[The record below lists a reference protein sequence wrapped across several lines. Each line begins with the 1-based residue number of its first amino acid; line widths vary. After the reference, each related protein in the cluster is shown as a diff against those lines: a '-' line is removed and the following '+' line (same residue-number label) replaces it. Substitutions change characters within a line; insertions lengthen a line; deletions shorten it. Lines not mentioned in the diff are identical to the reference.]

1 MIGKVL
7 GGRYEIIEKVGDGGM
22 AVVYKAHCNLLD
34 RFVAVKVLK
43 DEFSAD
49 EEFIRKFRR
58 ESQAAASLSDPHI
71 VNVYDVGEEL
81 VDDKKINYIVM
92 EFIDGKTLKELIKE
106 ETLPMDKVLEFSI
119 QIAQALRI
127 AHQNHIVHRDIKSH
141 NIMITKDGRVRVTDF
156 GIARAVTS
164 STITTTSSV
173 LGSVHYFSPEQ
184 ARGGYTDEK
193 SDIYSLGVVM
203 YEMATG
209 KLPYDGESPITV
221 ALKHVQDEVIP
232 PSEINHEIPADL
244 EKIIL
249 KCMKKKQIERYK
261 SAEDLIN
268 DLKKVEIGK
277 TLSFDEKEEEFDDK
291 TRLIPVVNN
300 ADISEKEKNFITRD
314 ENVKKEDSHK
324 KKNDIFQIAAGIL
337 LALIIFFL
345 FISIKGKMNN
355 LFTTE
360 EVSVPKVVG
369 LSIDDA
375 KKLLEE
381 NNLSYKIN
389 EVESSEVEEGIVI
402 SQEQAENTKVKV
414 NFPIEF
420 TVSKGG
426 PSLKMPDV
434 TNKSLEDADKIIAS
448 AGLALNPSTITYAYS
463 DNVKKDYIIS
473 QEPLADSPIES
484 GDYVTVVV
492 SLGKEGDS
500 LEVPYITKMKI
511 DEAEKLLKDRKITNY
526 KILRNEYTE
535 FDKDV
540 VTWQSFEAGDIITK
554 DDTLEIHVSLGKEVH
569 NEETNNENQENE
581 NASNENEGDS
591 EEENNEDE
599 ETTLEKSITLSLSPR
614 ADAETTK
621 IEIIKIYNGLSEKVF
636 EKEITPEDGAITV
649 TLTGLPGSSFDILY
663 DGRYEDTRTIQ

>member
-22 AVVYKAHCNLLD
+22 AIVYKAHCNLLD
-34 RFVAVKVLK
+34 RFVAVKVLR

-81 VDDKKINYIVM
+81 IDDRKINYIVM
-92 EFIDGKTLKELIKE
+92 EIIDGKTLKELIKE
-106 ETLPMDKVLEFSI
+106 ENLPMDKVLEFSI
-119 QIAQALRI
+119 QIAQALRV
-127 AHQNHIVHRDIKSH
+127 AHQNHIVHRDIKPH
-141 NIMITKDGRVRVTDF
+141 NIMITQDGRVKVTDF

-209 KLPYDGESPITV
+209 KLPYDGDSPITV
-221 ALKHVQDEVIP
+221 ALKHVQDEVVP

-261 SAEDLIN
+261 SAEELIN

-277 TLSFDEKEEEFDDK
+277 TVTFEDEDGFDDR
-291 TRLIPVVNN
+291 TQLIPV
-300 ADISEKEKNFITRD
+300 ISEDIIDKKEKEINTRD
-314 ENVKKEDSHK
+314 DDLKKHDNKSRR
-324 KKNDIFQIAAGIL
+324 NDFLQIAAGIL
-337 LALIIFFL
+337 LALIIFFM
-345 FISIKGKMNN
+345 FISVKGKMSN
-355 LFTTE
+355 LFSTE
-360 EVSVPKVVG
+360 EISVPKLVG
-369 LSIDDA
+369 LSINDA
-375 KKLLEE
+375 KKILEE
-381 NNLSYKIN
+381 NNLSYKIK
-389 EVESSEVEEGIVI
+389 EVESTEVEEGIVI
-402 SQEQAENTKVKV
+402 SQEQAENTMVKL
-414 NFPIEF
+414 NFPIEL

-426 PSLKMPDV
+426 PTLKMPDV
-434 TNKSLEDADKIIAS
+434 TNKSLEDADKIIAN
-448 AGLALNPSTITYAYS
+448 AGLVLNPSTITYVYS
-463 DNVKKDYIIS
+463 DSVKKDYIVS
-473 QEPLADSPIES
+473 QQPDTDKSVQS

-492 SLGKEGDS
+492 SLGKEGES
-500 LEVPYITKMKI
+500 LEVPHITNMKI
-511 DEAEKLLKDRKITNY
+511 DEAIKLLKDRNITNY
-526 KILRNEYTE
+526 KIIRNEYTE
-535 FDKDV
+535 FDKDI
-540 VTWQSFEAGDIITK
+540 VTYQSYASGDFITK
-554 DDTLEIHVSLGKEVH
+554 DDTLEISVSLGKEVH
-569 NEETNNENQENE
+569 KDEETDNKDKTDIADDNNDNVDNTDNEET
-581 NASNENEGDS
+581 
-591 EEENNEDE
+591 
-599 ETTLEKSITLSLSPR
+599 ETPTEKSITLSLSPR

-621 IEIIKIYNGLSEKVF
+621 IEIIKIYNGVSEKIF
-636 EKEITPEDGAITV
+636 EKELTPEDGAVSV
-649 TLTGLPGSSFDILY
+649 TLTGQLGTSFDILY